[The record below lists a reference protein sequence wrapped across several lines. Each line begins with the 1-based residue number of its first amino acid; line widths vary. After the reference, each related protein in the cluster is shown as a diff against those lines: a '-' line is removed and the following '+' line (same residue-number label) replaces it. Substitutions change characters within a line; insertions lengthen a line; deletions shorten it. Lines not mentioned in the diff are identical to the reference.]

1 MNTTTEAQDRL
12 GLPAEAWLPCTAVQ
26 PPDAEKMI
34 LDGDWPTAEAF
45 LAEQS
50 PLEILRIYLALLPAV
65 RERYDAL
72 GIPQEVFLDGLR
84 DITLWSQEHR
94 KRCGTLGLDAWP
106 WVAKTLRLEVFRL
119 GRLQFEPA
127 HAEAALQCSFAAF
140 PEGTP
145 LLNIHIPAGAP
156 LRENEVLESLRRAQ
170 PFFRRY
176 LGFDAELLHCHSWLL
191 SPALRELLPP
201 ESGIVRFQSLFEVYA
216 TQQSRQAEE
225 RVFGCVADDPK
236 DYPQTT
242 LLQRRMKAY
251 LQEGHTVGAGLG
263 ILLPIVAELPEKIQN
278 PKENIE

>member
-26 PPDAEKMI
+26 PSDAEKMI

-65 RERYDAL
+65 CERYDAL
-72 GIPQEVFLDGLR
+72 GIPQEIFRDGLR

-106 WVAKTLRLEVFRL
+106 WVAKTLRLEVFHL

-127 HAEAALQCSFAAF
+127 HAEAALQCSFARF

-156 LRENEVLESLRRAQ
+156 LRENEVLESLRKAQ

-176 LGFDAELLHCHSWLL
+176 LDFDTPSCCTAIHGCCLRRCGSCFRRDPGLCGFSRC
-191 SPALRELLPP
+191 LR
-201 ESGIVRFQSLFEVYA
+201 SM
-216 TQQSRQAEE
+216 
-225 RVFGCVADDPK
+225 
-236 DYPQTT
+236 
-242 LLQRRMKAY
+242 QRRRAVR
-251 LQEGHTVGAGLG
+251 QRSVFSAASRTTRRIIRRPPCSSAG
-263 ILLPIVAELPEKIQN
+263 
-278 PKENIE
+278 